1 MLDKLERYLNKNGI
15 ISIFSGFSENDYN
28 IYVKYKKK
36 NEKEQS
42 GLNMHSLTEI
52 EEYFKQKNYKVSI
65 EKFMPSENLK
75 KENNPLSSF
84 TLYDQQKN
92 KLLANNLNIIRR
104 FYFIKAKKL

>member
-1 MLDKLERYLNKNGI
+1 
-15 ISIFSGFSENDYN
+15 
-28 IYVKYKKK
+28 
-36 NEKEQS
+36 
-42 GLNMHSLTEI
+42 MHSLTEI

-92 KLLANNLNIIRR
+92 KLLATINTVMIHMNNLV
-104 FYFIKAKKL
+104 K